1 MSMASNDTDVVLT
14 LRERIAANPR
24 PALIWVAGLA
34 LLIFLELGRIVGWI
48 LAAGGAVRMVLG
60 AIPSA
65 PWWVGNNVANSL
77 GSIASGLSQVGGA
90 IGFGVT
96 AILLLIAG
104 AFLIKPLFVP
114 FSVSKKIGLDARQI
128 GPDILSENL
137 LERLVIAGGLGVGAV
152 LVLVTPLGG
161 ALDVAVAS
169 VTNALE
175 WVANGW
181 TLSDRELISNE
192 GHRSPDG
199 GWEGTFLGLSPAIAW
214 AIRVIVI
221 YAYAFAAL
229 VWLWKGYTTYREHY
243 READWTPRDDWV
255 NRFRTHYWGIFGLIV
270 VFGFVV
276 LALWAPALGAANAE
290 ANLYSPYQNEFEYL
304 ADDGTVETITHG
316 GANIQSRSQGGDSTV
331 GIMSYDEY
339 DRWAPLGTNPDGKD
353 LFTFLAFGARTSLMI
368 GMIGIGIATSIAL
381 MMSLI
386 TSYYKGTID
395 IATIVV
401 SDTIISVPVFLM
413 VLLLSVVF
421 QQGNHPLADIY
432 SGGLLLALI
441 FGALYWPGLW
451 RAIRGPS
458 LQVAEQEWVD
468 AAKSYGQTPMMTMRK
483 HMAPYILSYIL
494 IYASLLLGGV
504 IITTAALSFLGL
516 GINPPTPEWGR
527 MVSDGRSYVSTSSWH
542 IATVPGILIVL
553 VVTGFNALG
562 DGIRDAMDP
571 ESETG
576 DAGATAATTGGG
588 G

>member
-1 MSMASNDTDVVLT
+1 MSMSSNESDTVLT

-34 LLIFLELGRIVGWI
+34 LLILLELGRIVGWI
-48 LAAGGAVRMVLG
+48 LAAGGAVRLVLG
-60 AIPSA
+60 AVPSV
-65 PWWVGNNVANSL
+65 PWWVADNVAD
-77 GSIASGLSQVGGA
+77 GLSSVSGGLGQIGGA
-90 IGFGVT
+90 VGFSVT
-96 AILLLIAG
+96 AALVLIAA
-104 AFLIKPLFVP
+104 AFLVKPLFVP
-114 FSVSKKIGLDARQI
+114 FSVSKKIGLDARRV
-128 GPDILSENL
+128 GPDALSENL
-137 LERLVIAGGLGVGAV
+137 LERLVIAAGLGVGAA

-161 ALDVAVAS
+161 ALEAAVAS
-169 VTNALE
+169 LTNALE

-199 GWEGTFLGLSPAIAW
+199 GWEGTFLGLSPAVAW
-214 AIRVIVI
+214 AIRVLVI

-243 READWTPRDDWV
+243 RGADWTPRDDWI

-304 ADDGTVETITHG
+304 TDDGEVESIAHG
-316 GANIQSRSQGGDSTV
+316 TANIQSRSQGGDSTV
-331 GIMSYDEY
+331 GIMSYDDY

-368 GMIGIGIATSIAL
+368 GLIGIGIATSIAL

-386 TSYYKGTID
+386 TAYYKGTID

-468 AAKSYGQTPMMTMRK
+468 AAKSYGQTPMKTMRK
-483 HMAPYILSYIL
+483 HMAPYILSYIM

-571 ESETG
+571 ESESG
-576 DAGATAATTGGG
+576 DAGTTAAATGGG

>member
-1 MSMASNDTDVVLT
+1 MSMSSNESDTVLT

-34 LLIFLELGRIVGWI
+34 LLILLELGRIVGWI

-60 AIPSA
+60 AVPSV
-65 PWWVGNNVANSL
+65 PWWVADNVAD
-77 GSIASGLSQVGGA
+77 GLSSVSGGLGQIGGA
-90 IGFGVT
+90 VGFSVT
-96 AILLLIAG
+96 AALVLIAA
-104 AFLIKPLFVP
+104 AFLVKPLFVP
-114 FSVSKKIGLDARQI
+114 FSVSKKIGLDARRV
-128 GPDILSENL
+128 GPDALSENL
-137 LERLVIAGGLGVGAV
+137 LERLVIAAGLGVGAA

-161 ALDVAVAS
+161 ALEAAVAS
-169 VTNALE
+169 LTNALE

-199 GWEGTFLGLSPAIAW
+199 GWEGTFLGLSPAVAW
-214 AIRVIVI
+214 AIRVLVI

-243 READWTPRDDWV
+243 RGADWTPRDDWI

-304 ADDGTVETITHG
+304 TDDGEVESIAHG
-316 GANIQSRSQGGDSTV
+316 TANIQSRSQGGDSTV
-331 GIMSYDEY
+331 GIMSYDDY

-368 GMIGIGIATSIAL
+368 GLIGIGIATSIAL

-386 TSYYKGTID
+386 TAYYKGTID

-468 AAKSYGQTPMMTMRK
+468 AAKSYGQTPMKTMRK
-483 HMAPYILSYIL
+483 HMAPYILSYIM

-571 ESETG
+571 ESESG
-576 DAGATAATTGGG
+576 DAGTTAAATGGG

>member
-1 MSMASNDTDVVLT
+1 MSSNESDTVLT

-34 LLIFLELGRIVGWI
+34 LLILLELGRIVGWI

-60 AIPSA
+60 AVPSV
-65 PWWVGNNVANSL
+65 PWWVADNVAD
-77 GSIASGLSQVGGA
+77 GLSSVSGGLGQIGGA
-90 IGFGVT
+90 VGFSVT
-96 AILLLIAG
+96 AALVLIAA
-104 AFLIKPLFVP
+104 AFLVKPLFVP
-114 FSVSKKIGLDARQI
+114 FSVSKKIGLDARRV
-128 GPDILSENL
+128 GPDALSENL
-137 LERLVIAGGLGVGAV
+137 LERLVIAAGLGVGAA

-161 ALDVAVAS
+161 ALEAAVAS
-169 VTNALE
+169 LTNALE

-199 GWEGTFLGLSPAIAW
+199 GWEGTFLGLSPAVAW
-214 AIRVIVI
+214 AIRVLVI

-229 VWLWKGYTTYREHY
+229 IWLWKGYTTYREHY
-243 READWTPRDDWV
+243 READWTPRDDWI

-304 ADDGTVETITHG
+304 TDDGEVESIAHG
-316 GANIQSRSQGGDSTV
+316 TANIQSRSQGGDSTV
-331 GIMSYDEY
+331 GIMSYDDY

-368 GMIGIGIATSIAL
+368 GLIGIGIATSIAL

-386 TSYYKGTID
+386 TAYYKGAID
-395 IATIVV
+395 IATVVV
-401 SDTIISVPVFLM
+401 SDTLISVPVFLM

-421 QQGNHPLADIY
+421 QQGNHPLAEIY

-451 RAIRGPS
+451 RSIRGPS
-458 LQVAEQEWVD
+458 LQVAEEEWVD

-483 HMAPYILSYIL
+483 HMAPYILSYIM
-494 IYASLLLGGV
+494 IYASLLLGAV
-504 IITTAALSFLGL
+504 IIVTAALSFLGL

-542 IATVPGILIVL
+542 IATVPGIMIVL

-571 ESETG
+571 ESESS
-576 DAGATAATTGGG
+576 DAGATAAAAGGG

>member
-1 MSMASNDTDVVLT
+1 MSSNESDTVLT

-34 LLIFLELGRIVGWI
+34 LLILLELGRIVGWI

-60 AIPSA
+60 AVPSV
-65 PWWVGNNVANSL
+65 PWWVADNVAD
-77 GSIASGLSQVGGA
+77 GLSSVSGGLGQIGGA
-90 IGFGVT
+90 VGFSVT
-96 AILLLIAG
+96 AALVLIAA
-104 AFLIKPLFVP
+104 AFLVKPLFVP
-114 FSVSKKIGLDARQI
+114 FSVSKKIGLDARRV
-128 GPDILSENL
+128 GPDALSENL
-137 LERLVIAGGLGVGAV
+137 LERLVIAAGLGVGAA

-161 ALDVAVAS
+161 ALEAAVAS
-169 VTNALE
+169 LTNALE

-199 GWEGTFLGLSPAIAW
+199 GWEGTFLGLSPAVAW
-214 AIRVIVI
+214 AIRVLVI

-243 READWTPRDDWV
+243 RGADWTPRDDWI

-304 ADDGTVETITHG
+304 TDDGEVESIAHG
-316 GANIQSRSQGGDSTV
+316 TANIQSRSQGGDSTV
-331 GIMSYDEY
+331 GIMSYDDY

-368 GMIGIGIATSIAL
+368 GLIGIGIATSIAL

-386 TSYYKGTID
+386 TAYYKGTID

-468 AAKSYGQTPMMTMRK
+468 AAKSYGQTPMKTMRK
-483 HMAPYILSYIL
+483 HMAPYILSYIM

-571 ESETG
+571 ESESG
-576 DAGATAATTGGG
+576 DAGTTAAATGGG

>member
-1 MSMASNDTDVVLT
+1 MSSDETDVVLT

-34 LLIFLELGRIVGWI
+34 LLILLELGRIVGWI
-48 LAAGGAVRMVLG
+48 LAAGGAVRMVIG
-60 AIPSA
+60 AIPSV
-65 PWWVGNNVANSL
+65 PWWVADNVADGLS
-77 GSIASGLSQVGGA
+77 GVSGGLSQVGGA
-90 IGFGVT
+90 IGFSVT
-96 AILLLIAG
+96 AALVLIAG
-104 AFLIKPLFVP
+104 AFLVKSLFVP

-128 GPDILSENL
+128 GPDALSEHL
-137 LERLVIAGGLGVGAV
+137 LERLVIAAGLGVGAA
-152 LVLVTPLGG
+152 LILVTPVGG
-161 ALDVAVAS
+161 AVDAAVAS
-169 VTNALE
+169 LTNALE

-214 AIRVIVI
+214 SIRVIVI

-243 READWTPRDDWV
+243 READWTPRDDWI

-304 ADDGTVETITHG
+304 TDDGQVESVAHG
-316 GANIQSRSQGGDSTV
+316 TANIQSRSQGGDSTV

-368 GMIGIGIATSIAL
+368 GLIGIGIATSIAL

-468 AAKSYGQTPMMTMRK
+468 AAKSYGQTPMITMRK

-571 ESETG
+571 ESESG
-576 DAGATAATTGGG
+576 DAGATAAATGGG